1 MIKLDLDLLV
11 IDKGTQSR
19 AEINRGQ
26 VAQYVEDIENGA
38 DFRPIYAIFDG
49 LSYYLADGFHR
60 YHAHRQAG
68 LKQINA
74 DVDNGTL
81 DDAVLYS
88 TQANKDHG
96 LPRTNADKLQ
106 SVQMTL
112 KNERSKNW
120 TDQAIATWCGVSRQF
135 VAKVRGDD
143 KPENVTFTRTNGTE
157 VTRAARNKKL
167 KPEETVKKEII
178 GAMPPE
184 IKADP
189 VYDPAKDAM
198 NEIMQENEQLKD
210 RLAVG
215 VMEGSEE
222 EKTLAAETLAELRE
236 EVRKL
241 QIINT
246 SLVISRDQFQNE
258 NAQLKKQVAVLQRKL
273 KQYE

>member
-26 VAQYVEDIENGA
+26 VAQYVEDLENGA
-38 DFRPIYAIFDG
+38 NFTPIYAIFDG

-74 DVDNGTL
+74 EVDNGTL
-81 DDAVLYS
+81 DDAILYATS
-88 TQANKDHG
+88 ANKDHG
-96 LPRTNADKLQ
+96 LPRTNADKHQ

-112 KNERSKNW
+112 KNPRSMSW
-120 TDQAIATWCGVSRQF
+120 TDQAVADWCGVSRQF
-135 VAKVRGDD
+135 VNKVRGDA
-143 KPENVTFTRTNGTE
+143 KSESVTFKRADGSE
-157 VTRAARNKKL
+157 VTRPARNKKS
-167 KPEETVKKEII
+167 KPEEVVKKEII

-184 IKADP
+184 VKADP

-215 VMEGSEE
+215 VMEGTEE
-222 EKTLAAETLAELRE
+222 EKTLASETLAELRE

-273 KQYE
+273 KAYE